1 MGIAL
6 PPPTWLRILCL
17 GAFAATLAQIF
28 LLAQPDVVG
37 RLHSIAW
44 DKLLHAAAFGT
55 LAALLWTAVGF
66 EAPLASWLAIAV
78 IGALDEANQLY
89 VPGRTPDLLDV
100 VADAL
105 GAAVA
110 TIALTRLSAAP
121 RAAPLAAA
129 QPAD

>member
-1 MGIAL
+1 MGIPL
-6 PPPTWLRILCL
+6 PPPAWLRILCL
-17 GAFAATLAQIF
+17 GAFAAALVQIF
-28 LLAQPDVVG
+28 LLAQPDLLG

-66 EAPLASWLAIAV
+66 QAPLASWLAIAV

-89 VPGRTPDLLDV
+89 APGRTPDMLDV
-100 VADAL
+100 VADAW

-110 TIALTRLSAAP
+110 TLALARLSGP
-121 RAAPLAAA
+121 PSGEPLAAG